1 MLAVNDGAFVSL
13 LDPPRDATD
22 AVAGCANEGTFPVL
36 IASDVMLSSPI
47 ILYDH
52 PVVAPESPGDLYD
65 ATEIDE
71 ILALRVLTLT
81 DDEKA
86 EARATDPRAA
96 AIVERCDTMPPEV
109 WQRLHGAVRTLEP
122 AGPAPEAVATTPWW
136 DPGAD
141 SSVDP
146 GTDSLTISGVEVA
159 RGSAVRLRPSRRADA
174 HDLFLAGLTATVAG
188 VFRDVDGNVH
198 VAVTVDDDPAT
209 DALAWQGRYLYFHPD
224 EVEPLGDREG
234 PP

>member
-1 MLAVNDGAFVSL
+1 
-13 LDPPRDATD
+13 
-22 AVAGCANEGTFPVL
+22 
-36 IASDVMLSSPI
+36 
-47 ILYDH
+47 
-52 PVVAPESPGDLYD
+52 
-65 ATEIDE
+65 
-71 ILALRVLTLT
+71 
-81 DDEKA
+81 
-86 EARATDPRAA
+86 
-96 AIVERCDTMPPEV
+96 MPPEV

-122 AGPAPEAVATTPWW
+122 AGAAPEPVATVPWW

-146 GTDSLTISGVEVA
+146 GTDSVIISGVEVA

-188 VFRDVDGNVH
+188 VFPDVDGNVH
-198 VAVTVDDDPAT
+198 VAVTVDSDPAT
-209 DALAWQGRYLYFHPD
+209 DALAWQGRYLYFHPV